1 MCNVIITT
9 VINYLITNQW
19 SKIINSG
26 KEISKE
32 KLNSFLQAFLIKFIN
47 LSDFERKI
55 SIKIYRELAKGK
67 SVSMSNIAAS
77 LGFTFEKVRKVINE
91 WPGVFYDESKNII
104 GYWGLTIEK
113 MSHSFNVDDVTLS
126 TWCAW
131 DALFIP
137 QILGKTAE
145 IKSEDPNTKE
155 KIQFSISPNGIENI
169 DPPGAVVSFMVPDTN
184 KIRADIINSFCH
196 YVHFFS
202 SIDSANGWISY
213 SAKKDELIVLS
224 LNEAFDIGSQKNR
237 QQYKELIKMNI

>member
-67 SVSMSNIAAS
+67 SVSMSNIVAS
-77 LGFTFEKVRKVINE
+77 LGFTFEKVRKVINK

-104 GYWGLTIEK
+104 GY
-113 MSHSFNVDDVTLS
+113 
-126 TWCAW
+126 
-131 DALFIP
+131 
-137 QILGKTAE
+137 
-145 IKSEDPNTKE
+145 
-155 KIQFSISPNGIENI
+155 
-169 DPPGAVVSFMVPDTN
+169 
-184 KIRADIINSFCH
+184 
-196 YVHFFS
+196 
-202 SIDSANGWISY
+202 
-213 SAKKDELIVLS
+213 
-224 LNEAFDIGSQKNR
+224 
-237 QQYKELIKMNI
+237 

>member
-32 KLNSFLQAFLIKFIN
+32 KLNSFLQAFPNEFIN

-104 GYWGLTIEK
+104 GY
-113 MSHSFNVDDVTLS
+113 
-126 TWCAW
+126 
-131 DALFIP
+131 
-137 QILGKTAE
+137 
-145 IKSEDPNTKE
+145 
-155 KIQFSISPNGIENI
+155 
-169 DPPGAVVSFMVPDTN
+169 
-184 KIRADIINSFCH
+184 
-196 YVHFFS
+196 
-202 SIDSANGWISY
+202 
-213 SAKKDELIVLS
+213 
-224 LNEAFDIGSQKNR
+224 
-237 QQYKELIKMNI
+237 